1 MRMEKQLWEHEIIE
15 IAQGYAREGTAYVC
29 LLCGTAFE
37 AGRVYEMEGGLL
49 YDAQGAAKRHV
60 TQAHGTVADWLLE
73 QEPALPGL
81 TELQQQLLK
90 HISAGRADA
99 EIAKH
104 AGIAPSTVRSHR
116 FKLREK
122 EKQATLYLALMHSL
136 AEKTEKGIGATAQGM
151 LDPVH
156 PAATMVDDR
165 YGITAAEREKTVKT
179 YFDET
184 GALRQIP
191 VKEKKKIIVLRE
203 IMKNF
208 RAEKAY
214 SEKEINRVLGRIHA
228 DYATLRR
235 ALVEYGFMD
244 RTPDGSIYRA
254 TGN

>member
-1 MRMEKQLWEHEIIE
+1 
-15 IAQGYAREGTAYVC
+15 
-29 LLCGTAFE
+29 
-37 AGRVYEMEGGLL
+37 
-49 YDAQGAAKRHV
+49 
-60 TQAHGTVADWLLE
+60 
-73 QEPALPGL
+73 
-81 TELQQQLLK
+81 
-90 HISAGRADA
+90 
-99 EIAKH
+99 
-104 AGIAPSTVRSHR
+104 
-116 FKLREK
+116 
-122 EKQATLYLALMHSL
+122 
-136 AEKTEKGIGATAQGM
+136 
-151 LDPVH
+151 
-156 PAATMVDDR
+156 MVDDR

-254 TGN
+254 IGN

>member
-1 MRMEKQLWEHEIIE
+1 MEKQLWEHEIIE
-15 IAQGYAREGTAYVC
+15 IAQGYVREGTAYVC

-73 QEPALPGL
+73 QEPALTGL

-104 AGIAPSTVRSHR
+104 AGIAPSTVRSYR

-136 AEKTEKGIGATAQGM
+136 AEKTEKGIGATAQGI

-165 YGITAAEREKTVKT
+165 YGITAAEHEKTVRT

>member
-1 MRMEKQLWEHEIIE
+1 MEKQLWEHEIIE
-15 IAQGYAREGTAYVC
+15 IAQGYVREGTAYVC
-29 LLCGTAFE
+29 LLCGAAFE

-73 QEPALPGL
+73 QKPALTGL
-81 TELQQQLLK
+81 TEQQLLK

-104 AGIAPSTVRSHR
+104 AGIAPSTMRSHR

-136 AEKTEKGIGATAQGM
+136 AEKTEKRIGATAQGM

-214 SEKEINRVLGRIHA
+214 SEKEINRVLGRIHP

-235 ALVEYGFMD
+235 ALIEYGFMD
-244 RTPDGSIYRA
+244 RTPDGSVYRA
-254 TGN
+254 AGN

>member
-1 MRMEKQLWEHEIIE
+1 MEKQLWEHEIIE
-15 IAQGYAREGTAYVC
+15 IAQGYVREGTTYVC

-60 TQAHGTVADWLLE
+60 TQAHGTVA
-73 QEPALPGL
+73 
-81 TELQQQLLK
+81 ELQQQLLK

-165 YGITAAEREKTVKT
+165 YGITAAER
-179 YFDET
+179 
-184 GALRQIP
+184 
-191 VKEKKKIIVLRE
+191 
-203 IMKNF
+203 
-208 RAEKAY
+208 
-214 SEKEINRVLGRIHA
+214 
-228 DYATLRR
+228 
-235 ALVEYGFMD
+235 
-244 RTPDGSIYRA
+244 
-254 TGN
+254 